1 MSKTNAEKA
10 YEFILEKI
18 ITVELE
24 PGSVIEERRLMEDC
38 VFGRTPV
45 REALKR
51 LQAEKY
57 ITVSPRRGMFVAP
70 ITYTDINRVYEI
82 RVEIEA
88 LGIRLA
94 AERITEPQIA
104 AIETHLDLCRDT
116 SSCSIQEQISVDR
129 KFHFLTYEATH
140 NILLIADLRRYYNM
154 SQRIWF
160 FGYDSIDSAWIGLE
174 DHVGI
179 TEALKQRDADAAE
192 KRIRNHIKNFQKH
205 IKDYLF

>member
-1 MSKTNAEKA
+1 MTKTNAEKA

-24 PGSVIEERRLMEDC
+24 PGSVIEEQKLMKEC
-38 VFGRTPV
+38 NFGRTPV

-70 ITYTDINRVYEI
+70 ITYTDINRIYEI
-82 RVEIEA
+82 RVEMEA
-88 LGIRLA
+88 FGIRLS
-94 AERITEPQIA
+94 AERITGQQIA
-104 AIETHLDLCRDT
+104 TIQAYLDDYQDT
-116 SSCSIQEQISVDR
+116 SNYIVQEQISIDR

-140 NILLIADLRRYYNM
+140 NILLIADLKRYYNM

-160 FGYDSIDSAWIGLE
+160 FGYDSIDSSWIGLN
-174 DHVGI
+174 DHQDI
-179 TEALKQRDADAAE
+179 LNALKQKNPDKAE

-205 IKDYLF
+205 IQDYLF